1 MGTSRTPSTSAS
13 DPGYGGHTGRRVIP
27 HAELEPLTYKIAAE
41 CLCLNLR
48 KASRLITQ
56 YYDQILEPAGI
67 RCTQLTILA
76 AISRI
81 GNRSLTDLAQSL
93 AMDRTTLTRN
103 LKPLEKHGW
112 VIRVDSPNHRM
123 RNYALSPSGEKV
135 LKQAVPLWEE
145 AQNSIVSM
153 LGDSRRKRLFQHL
166 LRVTAAGRR
175 AIKREGLLAGED
187 D

>member
-1 MGTSRTPSTSAS
+1 MSTQHRNTEARSRS
-13 DPGYGGHTGRRVIP
+13 RVIP

-123 RNYALSPSGEKV
+123 RNYALSDSGEQV
-135 LKQAVPLWEE
+135 LKEAVPLWQE
-145 AQNSIVSM
+145 AQNSIVGM

-175 AIKREGLLAGED
+175 AIKKEEHDSELED
-187 D
+187 